1 MYHIIESLL
10 DSDTYKFSMM
20 QAVLHQFPAAN
31 VRYKFKCRNKGV
43 KFTMKQGEKITKEIN
58 HLCTLRFSEDELR
71 YLGSIY
77 FFKTDFIDFL
87 RNFQLQFKHID
98 IQLTTEG
105 ELKIVI
111 EGPWLHTILFETPVL
126 AIVNEVYFD
135 NGHGIQEM
143 VVGTNKFF
151 KKVEIVRNNFGN
163 NANTFQFADFG
174 TRRRYSTG
182 WHRTIVQTF
191 VEKIPNQFIGTS
203 NVLFAK
209 MFNTKPIGT
218 MAHEWIQAGQALTD
232 IRNSQKFMLQKWADE
247 YRGDLGIALSDT
259 LGLDVFLR
267 DFDGYFA
274 KLFDGVRQDS
284 GDPFEAGD
292 KIIKHYEKLRID
304 PRTKTIVFSDS
315 LDIPTAISLYNHFSS
330 RIKVSFGI
338 GTNLTN
344 DLEREPLNIVIKMTH
359 CNGQPVAKI
368 SDNEGKGMCENETYL
383 KFLKSVINK
392 ENKK

>member
-1 MYHIIESLL
+1 MIIESLL
-10 DSDTYKFSMM
+10 DTDLYKISMM
-20 QAVLHQFPAAN
+20 QAVLHQFPSVN
-31 VRYKFKCRNKGV
+31 VRYKFKCRNEGV
-43 KFTMKQGEKITKEIN
+43 KFTTEQYRRIEIEIN
-58 HLCTLRFSEDELR
+58 HLCTLRFSDDELR

-77 FFKTDFIDFL
+77 FLKTDFIDFL
-87 RNFQLQFKHID
+87 RNFHLQRKYITALLMD
-98 IQLTTEG
+98 NG
-105 ELKIVI
+105 ELCIVI

-126 AIVNEVYFD
+126 AIVNEVYFASE
-135 NGHGIQEM
+135 NEIQEM
-143 VVGTNKFF
+143 VTGMDKLF
-151 KKVEIVRNNFGN
+151 KKIEIIRNNFGN
-163 NANTFQFADFG
+163 NTNTLQFADFG
-174 TRRRYSTG
+174 ARRRYSTN
-182 WHRTIVQTF
+182 WHRSIIQTF

-232 IRNSQKFMLQKWADE
+232 IGNSQRFMLQKWADE

-274 KLFDGVRQDS
+274 KLFDGIRQDS
-284 GDPFEAGD
+284 GDPLEVGE

-304 PRTKTIVFSDS
+304 PRTKTIVFSDN
-315 LDIPTAISLYNHFSS
+315 LDIPKAISLYNHFEN

-344 DLEREPLNIVIKMTH
+344 DLVREPLNIVIKMTN

-368 SDNEGKGMCENETYL
+368 SDNEGKGMCENSAYL
-383 KFLKSVINK
+383 KFLKSIIKK
-392 ENKK
+392 EK